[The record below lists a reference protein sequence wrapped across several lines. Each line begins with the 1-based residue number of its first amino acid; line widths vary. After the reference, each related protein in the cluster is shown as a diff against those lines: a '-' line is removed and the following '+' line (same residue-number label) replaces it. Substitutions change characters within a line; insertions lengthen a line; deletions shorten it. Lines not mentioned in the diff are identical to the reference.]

1 MEIDTKTT
9 LKIAR
14 LSRIKITDTESDDIQ
29 KDLNR
34 IVEFVK
40 KLGEIDISGVSEFNF
55 GETYLKDMREDSII
69 INDNT
74 DDVLKNTKNKN
85 QDFCD
90 KRAPDGSICAMNPVV
105 CISHTPRTQ
114 LAMSLGWGSEN

>member
-1 MEIDTKTT
+1 MEIDTETV

-14 LSRIKITDTESDDIQ
+14 LSRIKITDSESADIQ

-40 KLGEIDISGVSEFNF
+40 KLSEIDVEGIGEFNF
-55 GETYLKDMREDSII
+55 GETYLKDMREDCII

-85 QDFCD
+85 QDFFTVP
-90 KRAPDGSICAMNPVV
+90 KIV
-105 CISHTPRTQ
+105 
-114 LAMSLGWGSEN
+114 E

>member
-1 MEIDTKTT
+1 MEIDTETT

-40 KLGEIDISGVSEFNF
+40 KLGEIDINGVSEFNF

-85 QDFCD
+85 QDFFTVP
-90 KRAPDGSICAMNPVV
+90 KIV
-105 CISHTPRTQ
+105 
-114 LAMSLGWGSEN
+114 E